1 VDRMPKVHL
10 TGEKATM
17 LATLYGRAL
26 DAEAPGS
33 ILHDTM
39 AVEAVKQID
48 FDFAKAG
55 LRRGD
60 HSAVAL
66 RGRHF
71 DGWTREFLTAH
82 PAVTVLHLGCGLDT
96 RVYRLDPGPGVR
108 WFDVDYPDVID
119 LRRQLYPPRAGYEM
133 IGSSVTDPSWLTHVP
148 GDLPVLVVAE
158 GLVMYLKEEEGKEL
172 FRRIVHHFPSGQFIF
187 DGLSRRG
194 IQITQYDKVVR
205 AARATVSWGIDGCA
219 DLEAIDPRLR
229 CVTSL
234 SAFDIEGFEKLRAS
248 YRAFIRVARLLPIAK
263 KMAVVHRLE
272 F

>member
-1 VDRMPKVHL
+1 MAKVHL
-10 TGEKATM
+10 TDEKATP

-26 DAEAPGS
+26 DAESPGS
-33 ILHDTM
+33 ILQDTM
-39 AVEAVKQID
+39 AAEAVRQID
-48 FDFAKAG
+48 FDFTKTG

-60 HSAVAL
+60 PGAVAL
-66 RGRHF
+66 RDRHF

-82 PAVTVLHLGCGLDT
+82 PNITVLHLGCGLDT

-133 IGSSVTDPSWLTHVP
+133 IGSSVTDPSWPAQVP

-158 GLVMYLKEEEGKEL
+158 GLVPYLKEEEGKEL
-172 FRRIVHHFPSGQFIF
+172 FRRIVHRFPSGQFIF
-187 DGLSRRG
+187 DALSRRSV
-194 IQITQYDKVVR
+194 QLTKYDRVIR
-205 AARATVSWGIDGCA
+205 AAGATVSWGIDGCA

-234 SAFDIEGFEKLRAS
+234 SVFDIEGFEKLRAS
-248 YRAFIRVARLLPIAK
+248 YRVLIRMGRLLPAVK
-263 KMAVVHRLE
+263 RMAVVYRLE